1 MTAWEDSG
9 FPLVGHRDSPYG
21 VRVGVSPESP
31 LLSGDAGGLWI
42 RTVGHPRSGP
52 PVIGVGDA
60 PVLSGWGQALV
71 QVPPGRHLVTA
82 QIQGAGECGRT
93 VEVPAGG
100 IVELDFVESRL
111 GGKGVLGPSGRVR
124 GTGLTGPRLITVIL
138 GVQAVAIAMLVT
150 LLNSGEGWLF
160 ALLGWLVWT
169 VLATWLVSLP
179 IRWRGRSIVLAQ
191 SGEAVPYDGG
201 GEAPGTLLPALRRPP
216 VPRPPER
223 HGGLL
228 LHVDVDQNSTQDG
241 SPRFDAHESWTPP
254 PSLSVDGIATAVG
267 HGPWFY
273 PLPAGVHRVR
283 LVPPT
288 MDGHEPATG
297 PVELEV
303 TIDVGRVTH
312 YDVELRVD
320 LAYGRG
326 GHLSAYEPFLSAI
339 LRDKHSPPGST
350 RIGVTSSGPQVPR

>member
-21 VRVGVSPESP
+21 VRVGVPAQSV
-31 LLSGDAGGLWI
+31 LLPPGAGGVWV

-52 PVIGVGDA
+52 PVIGVDNA

-71 QVPPGRHLVTA
+71 QLPPGRHLVTA

-93 VEVPAGG
+93 VEVTAGE

-111 GGKGVLGPSGRVR
+111 GGSGVLGPSGRVR
-124 GTGLTGPRLITVIL
+124 GTGLTGPRLLAVIL
-138 GVQAVAIAMLVT
+138 GVQAVAITMLVT
-150 LLNSGEGWLF
+150 LLRMDEGWLF
-160 ALLGWLVWT
+160 ALFGWLVWT
-169 VLATWLVSLP
+169 VLGTWLLSLP
-179 IRWRGRSIVLAQ
+179 IRWRGRAIIRSQ
-191 SGEAVPYDGG
+191 SGEPIPYDADGS
-201 GEAPGTLLPALRRPP
+201 APGTLLPALRRPP
-216 VPRPPER
+216 VPRLPDF

-228 LHVDVDQNSTQDG
+228 LHVDIDQDSTQDG
-241 SPRFDAHESWTPP
+241 SLRFDAHEAWTPP
-254 PSLSVDGIATAVG
+254 PTLSIGGVASAVG
-267 HGPWFY
+267 HGPWLY

-288 MDGHEPATG
+288 VDGHEPEAA
-297 PVELEV
+297 VELEV
-303 TIDVGRVTH
+303 AIAAGRVTH
-312 YDVELRVD
+312 YDVELRLD

-326 GHLSAYEPFLSAI
+326 GHLSAYQPFLSAI

-350 RIGVTSSGPQVPR
+350 RIAVANAGPPVSR